1 MNKHSEM
8 EELVNKAQTDD
19 REKLA
24 TGSKLKQA

>member
-1 MNKHSEM
+1 MNKHSEI

-24 TGSKLKQA
+24 TGTVVN